1 MGLFSFFKGTS
12 APAPVVRQEPR
23 LSRVQRRSYA
33 GAQMTARYAD
43 FNASYLSADA
53 ELETALPKLRA
64 RARNLERNNA
74 HAKRYIQLMQDN
86 VVGHVGFS
94 LKMTVKQTADPTQ
107 ADTYVNRAIR
117 DGFRKWSRVVTA
129 DGLMS
134 MVEASRM
141 AMRTFARD
149 GEVIVHMRQS
159 GRFPLGLAI
168 KFIESDH
175 LDETLNRVFP
185 GTKNRIRMGV
195 EIDGDERPIAYHL
208 LTNHPGE
215 TVWSSGNRRY
225 IRVPAD
231 DIIHIYVKNRPGQT
245 RGEPPMAV
253 VMTDAKMLAGY
264 REAEIT
270 NRRVAA
276 SKMGFFERDAES
288 GPVSGVA
295 DAEDEDGQFI
305 MEVEPGKTTVLP
317 PGYSFSAFDPNSSST
332 DYAAFEKQIIRSIA
346 AGLGPSYFDLAMD
359 LDDVSY
365 SSIRQGALSD
375 RDFYRGVQRF
385 FIDRFQMPIY
395 AKFLRHFLDFGDA
408 NLPGYRYDRFFDGSE
423 FQPRGWAWVDPE
435 KEVRAATSARE
446 GRLDSLHHQAA
457 ERGLDWMDIADEIA
471 TEDAYLKEKG
481 ISVITKNSP
490 PAQNDVAK
498 DETDT

>member
-1 MGLFSFFKGTS
+1 MGFFSFLRGSTA
-12 APAPVVRQEPR
+12 APTVRQEPAI
-23 LSRVQRRSYA
+23 SRRGRRSYA

-43 FNASYLSADA
+43 FTASYLSADA

-74 HAKRYIQLMQDN
+74 HAKRFLQLMQDN
-86 VVGHVGFS
+86 VVGHMGFA
-94 LKMTVKQTADPTQ
+94 LKMNVKATQDPTKT
-107 ADTYVNRAIR
+107 DDYVNAAIR
-117 DGFRKWSRVVTA
+117 GAFKKWSRTVTA

-141 AMRTFARD
+141 AVRTFARD
-149 GEVIVHMRQS
+149 GEVLAIFRENAK
-159 GRFPLGLAI
+159 FPLGLAI
-168 KFIESDH
+168 RFLEADH
-175 LDETLNRVFP
+175 LDETLNQTFP
-185 GTKNRIRMGV
+185 GTRNRIRMGV
-195 EIDGDERPIAYHL
+195 EIDEDERPVAFHI
-208 LTNHPGE
+208 LTSHPGE
-215 TVWSSGNRRY
+215 TVWSTGNRRY
-225 IRVPAD
+225 IRVPASEVL
-231 DIIHIYVKNRPGQT
+231 HIYLKNRAGQT

-295 DAEDEDGQFI
+295 DAEGEDGQLI
-305 MEVEPGKTTVLP
+305 MEVEPGKASVLP
-317 PGYSFSAFDPNSSST
+317 PGYRFNSFDPNSSST
-332 DYAAFEKQIIRSIA
+332 DYAGFEKQIIRSIA
-346 AGLGPSYFDLAMD
+346 AGLGPNYFDLAMD

-385 FIDRFQMPIY
+385 FIDRFVTQVF
-395 AKFLRHFLDFGDA
+395 ARFLRHFLDFGDSG
-408 NLPGYRYDRFFDGSE
+408 LPGYRFDRFLEGAE
-423 FQPRGWAWVDPE
+423 FQGRGWSWVDPE
-435 KEVRAATSARE
+435 KEVRAAIQARE

-457 ERGLDWMDIADEIA
+457 ERGVDWRDVADEIA
-471 TEDAYLKEKG
+471 MEEDYLAEKK
-481 ISVITKNSP
+481 IPVITKNNP
-490 PAQNDVAK
+490 QPQNDVAK
-498 DETDT
+498 QPSDT